1 MQRPTPAEVAAYA
14 AGIGFGKLDGEYF
27 CDYWTARGWFVKPGI
42 PMSDWRA
49 TVRNWKRMDEARK
62 TGAAPAPAETPAAER
77 RRHADERRAAVI
89 LDHAE
94 RIVAMMSWL
103 KSQTPCPFST
113 DPQGVIDDDVAK
125 IRDHYGPKGVEDLRA
140 KVKELRRA
148 KS

>member
-1 MQRPTPAEVAAYA
+1 MEIPAPAEVAAYA
-14 AGIGFGKLDGEYF
+14 ASIGFKLDGGYF
-27 CDYWTARGWFVKPGI
+27 VDYWAERGWYVKPGLL
-42 PMSDWRA
+42 MRDWKA

-62 TGAAPAPAETPAAER
+62 SGAAPAPAETPAAER
-77 RRHADERRAAVI
+77 KRYESERRAAVI

-125 IRDHYGPKGVEDLRA
+125 IRDHYGHKGVEDLRA
-140 KVKELRRA
+140 KVRELRRA